1 MRVENFKV
9 PGGEEETIAIAN
21 REVTRLKQQITYL
34 VKDGLSFPA
43 LQEIE
48 RLQTLPDP
56 NGVFKDLAWAQARV
70 KVNEITRIISDS
82 KLHVPT

>member
-9 PGGEEETIAIAN
+9 PAGEEETISIAN

-56 NGVFKDLAWAQARV
+56 NGVFKDLARAQAWVRV
-70 KVNEITRIISDS
+70 DEITKITAE
-82 KLHVPT
+82 L